1 MFKWLSR
8 LDDHFPIRYSVW
20 ALCAIGLIASL
31 DYLGLGV
38 QPPSPDWGLMIQ
50 ENQSGLSVTY
60 WPVLIPVLA
69 IAVLTIGTNL
79 VTDGIARSM
88 AGIDRRVDG

>member
-31 DYLGLGV
+31 MAWHQMGTSLWLIVVFLVLRQPSRRFCRAFCLERDAFDGHNKILFIHSCSHRLGRL
-38 QPPSPDWGLMIQ
+38 
-50 ENQSGLSVTY
+50 
-60 WPVLIPVLA
+60 
-69 IAVLTIGTNL
+69 
-79 VTDGIARSM
+79 
-88 AGIDRRVDG
+88 

>member
-31 DYLGLGV
+31 AAWHRMGTSLGLV
-38 QPPSPDWGLMIQ
+38 VVFL
-50 ENQSGLSVTY
+50 
-60 WPVLIPVLA
+60 VLVA
-69 IAVLTIGTNL
+69 
-79 VTDGIARSM
+79 ARR
-88 AGIDRRVDG
+88 ARRRGRRSTRCCATTR